1 MPLDAVTWKQQGWTP
16 CNSTCTVAAMVKKKL
31 GSFDATVRWMNKN
44 GTEAIVMQMAS
55 CNAQVASKYVTSPRW
70 WQCFWRKFL
79 MALIQY
85 GYFTISPILLLFGVA
100 ILVHNPKRV
109 NRSMWPQ
116 LSEVES
122 ACIFATSDATCADT
136 NWKQISRWFLA
147 TCLGWFKWPFLK
159 G

>member
-1 MPLDAVTWKQQGWTP
+1 MPLDAVTWKQQRWTP
-16 CNSTCTVAAMVKKKL
+16 CNSTCTVAAMVKKIGFL
-31 GSFDATVRWMNKN
+31 WCNRPWSWMNKN

-70 WQCFWRKFL
+70 WQCFWCKFL

-85 GYFTISPILLLFGVA
+85 VYFTISPILLFFRVA

-109 NRSMWPQ
+109 NQSMWPQ

-136 NWKQISRWFLA
+136 NWKQFPGDS
-147 TCLGWFKWPFLK
+147 
-159 G
+159 